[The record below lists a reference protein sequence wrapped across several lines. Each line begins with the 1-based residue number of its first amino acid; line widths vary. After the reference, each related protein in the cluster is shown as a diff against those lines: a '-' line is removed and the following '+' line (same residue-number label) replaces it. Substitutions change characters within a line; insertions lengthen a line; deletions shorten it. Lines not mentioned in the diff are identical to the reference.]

1 MFLILPKTSLTF
13 FSWPKFDE
21 DCWNYHM
28 IPVHSRATFIFPS
41 GKKRN
46 GKIVSDCKIFAFLA
60 IILPF
65 FGYYF
70 VSVLKID
77 TSSLTC
83 ECSCILCPKFENFC
97 PNNGQ
102 FCSVGDATASPAS
115 PCRTLMSD
123 NIPITFCWIPCAIGQ
138 FESLQSWLRVKHL
151 YFVRHLTAC
160 SRRSTRLFV
169 CKIADNFVVL
179 YLSSWSMFN
188 IRNNKI

>member
-1 MFLILPKTSLTF
+1 
-13 FSWPKFDE
+13 
-21 DCWNYHM
+21 M

-46 GKIVSDCKIFAFLA
+46 GKIVSDGKIFAFLA

-77 TSSLTC
+77 TSSLAC

-123 NIPITFCWIPCAIGQ
+123 NIPITFLLN
-138 FESLQSWLRVKHL
+138 SLGNWAV
-151 YFVRHLTAC
+151 
-160 SRRSTRLFV
+160 
-169 CKIADNFVVL
+169 
-179 YLSSWSMFN
+179 
-188 IRNNKI
+188 